1 MGKIDRDVPVE
12 MIPMEL
18 RHIPALA
25 QLERLCFSQP
35 WSENSL
41 SSELTNKLSF
51 FLVAQQCENIAG
63 YAGMQCIVGEC
74 YMYNVAV
81 FPEYRG
87 RGVGTKLVQALIDRA
102 AQMDAAFIT
111 LEVRAS
117 NRQAIS
123 VYQKLGFQKA
133 GCRKN
138 FYTAPTE
145 DGLIM
150 TKTFQ
155 K

>member
-1 MGKIDRDVPVE
+1 MGQIDIGIPIEIV
-12 MIPMEL
+12 PMEL

-41 SSELTNKLSF
+41 NSELTNQLAF
-51 FLVAQQCENIAG
+51 FLVAQQCQNIAG
-63 YAGMQCIVGEC
+63 YAGMQCVAGEC

-87 RGVGTKLVQALIDRA
+87 NGIGTKLVQALIDKA
-102 AQMDAAFIT
+102 IQMDAAFIT
-111 LEVRAS
+111 LEVRQS

-138 FYTAPTE
+138 FYAAPTE
-145 DGLIM
+145 DGFIM
-150 TKTFQ
+150 TKTF
-155 K
+155 